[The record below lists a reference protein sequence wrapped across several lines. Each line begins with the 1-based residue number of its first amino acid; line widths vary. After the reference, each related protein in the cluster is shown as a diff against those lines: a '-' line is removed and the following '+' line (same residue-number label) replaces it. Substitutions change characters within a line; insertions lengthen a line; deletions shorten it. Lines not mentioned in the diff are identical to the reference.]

1 MVEAIL
7 LQVYKGCRMTRA
19 KQKSLLFLAV
29 AGVLTLILAMT
40 VSNIVLSPGQPFLF
54 EPTVSETA
62 GSGGV
67 LPGGAVLMRLFQGI
81 LALAILL
88 FPVYVIYSLMSAG
101 GRRRLVAQ
109 VVLMMILLLVAD
121 SLADIPPE
129 EEVDPPQALIGGASD
144 LRRGG
149 GSSLGD
155 SIPAEPPP
163 GFTLIV
169 VLLVSVLAVAIV
181 GAIIWQVR
189 QRIEKPDF
197 AFAKL
202 AEEARNAIVSIHA
215 GDDFGA
221 AIIRCY
227 QEMSRVLGE
236 ETGITRETFM
246 TPREFENR
254 LISKGFSQE
263 SLRTLTRLFEQV
275 RYSSIP
281 AGTHEKDRA
290 VACLTDIVD
299 ACKAMGVRHE

>member
-1 MVEAIL
+1 MS
-7 LQVYKGCRMTRA
+7 RA

-29 AGVLTLILAMT
+29 AGVLTLTLAMM
-40 VSNIVLSPGQPFLF
+40 VSDIVLSPGQPFLF
-54 EPTVSETA
+54 ELTVSETT
-62 GSGGV
+62 GSDGV
-67 LPGGAVLMRLFQGI
+67 LPGGAVLTQLFQGI

-88 FPVYVIYSLMSAG
+88 FPVYIIYSLMSAG

-109 VVLMMILLLVAD
+109 VVLMVILLLVAD
-121 SLADIPPE
+121 SLADIPPQ
-129 EEVDPPQALIGGASD
+129 EEVDPPQEFIGSASD
-144 LRRGG
+144 LEQGG
-149 GSSLGD
+149 SSSLGD
-155 SIPAEPPP
+155 SFAAEPPP

-169 VLLVSVLAVAIV
+169 ILLVSALAVAIV
-181 GAIIWQVR
+181 GGIIWQVR
-189 QRIEKPDF
+189 QRTRKPDF

-202 AEEARNAIVSIHA
+202 AEEARNAIFSIHA

-236 ETGITRETFM
+236 ETGIIRETFM

-263 SLRTLTRLFEQV
+263 SVRILTRLFEQA

-281 AGTHEKDRA
+281 AGIHEKDRA
-290 VACLTDIVD
+290 VACLTDIVN
-299 ACKAMGVRHE
+299 ASKAMGVRHERR